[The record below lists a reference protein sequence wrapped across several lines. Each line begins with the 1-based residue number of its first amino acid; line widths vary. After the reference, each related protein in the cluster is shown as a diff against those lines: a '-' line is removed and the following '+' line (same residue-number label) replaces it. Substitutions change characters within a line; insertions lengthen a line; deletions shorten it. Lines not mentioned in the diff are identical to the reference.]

1 MDKELHPNIIIRRHI
16 RSKAKIGNLLLQIY
30 SEKIKWETP
39 ERMEFYK
46 KLKSNWIDIRSWN
59 KYLYSI
65 TEKEGKFIKIVLS
78 DSTIDIIEWFVNAF
92 DIYAKMSKAEKE
104 LAEVVLTALYY
115 NSTKKKWIL

>member
-1 MDKELHPNIIIRRHI
+1 
-16 RSKAKIGNLLLQIY
+16 
-30 SEKIKWETP
+30 
-39 ERMEFYK
+39 MEFYK